1 VVYESLDK
9 LSKSEPFHLTYR
21 IINKSGTVVWVE
33 EFGDAVINNGKISYI
48 EGIMLDITERKIAAE
63 DIKVLNMLKQPTRPN
78 QIFGQYKP

>member
-33 EFGDAVINNGKISYI
+33 EFGDVINNGKISYI
-48 EGIMLDITERKIAAE
+48 EGIMLDITERKIAE
-63 DIKVLNMLKQPTRPN
+63 DAIKVLNMLKQPTRPS
-78 QIFGQYKP
+78 GQYKP

>member
-48 EGIMLDITERKIAAE
+48 EGIMLDITERKIAE
-63 DIKVLNMLKQPTRPN
+63 DAVLNMLKQPTRPN
-78 QIFGQYKP
+78 QNFWPI